1 MTERSVTHATFAIER
16 TYHAAPEQDA
26 FLDGHDNAAQREEG
40 CRGLL
45 EALAVQLD
53 RQVAA

>member
-16 TYHAAPEQDA
+16 TYHAAPEQNT
-26 FLDGHDNAAQREEG
+26 FLNGHDNAAPREEG

-45 EALAVQLD
+45 EAPAAQLD
-53 RQVAA
+53 RQIAP

>member
-26 FLDGHDNAAQREEG
+26 FLTVTTTPSGKK
-40 CRGLL
+40 
-45 EALAVQLD
+45 
-53 RQVAA
+53 VAAACSKRWLCN

>member
-16 TYHAAPEQDA
+16 TYHAVPEQNA
-26 FLDGHDNAAQREEG
+26 FLNGHDNAAPREED

-45 EALAVQLD
+45 EAPAAQLD
-53 RQVAA
+53 RQIAP